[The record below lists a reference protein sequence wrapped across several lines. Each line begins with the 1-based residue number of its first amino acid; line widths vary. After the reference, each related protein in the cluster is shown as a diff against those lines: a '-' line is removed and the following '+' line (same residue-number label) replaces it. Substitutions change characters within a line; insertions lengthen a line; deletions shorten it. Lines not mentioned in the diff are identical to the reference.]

1 MWQGATRSESSS
13 CRCHAFA
20 KNKENPGFS
29 FFFFFFLFYFG
40 TGAEGGQGRMVF
52 LPADRAGPR
61 PAFAGATLVVGDVS
75 RGNVGQLAADL
86 LITTV
91 KMERVGYFDDP
102 DVLPAVGMDR
112 GKLCVNTELFGAPG
126 ESLFVLQQR
135 SPTIPSREAA
145 YGQRLAAWMRTC
157 GFAKVVVLSSLPAEM
172 RKDQLLGNGEQQIS
186 VGVCGAAGEAR
197 QRAEALGWRCIAFDA
212 DSHVSGET
220 EWMHQT
226 LVRREATPL
235 SSALL
240 LASRED
246 GGEVVCVFAWAAEG
260 DNLQDG
266 IQMASRINEYLSIL
280 PPNEQ
285 GQVGWKL
292 PDSWRAM
299 LAQNAPRP
307 VYT

>member
-1 MWQGATRSESSS
+1 
-13 CRCHAFA
+13 
-20 KNKENPGFS
+20 
-29 FFFFFFLFYFG
+29 
-40 TGAEGGQGRMVF
+40 MVF
-52 LPADRAGPR
+52 LPADPAGPR

-126 ESLFVLQQR
+126 DSLFVLQQR
-135 SPTIPSREAA
+135 SPSIPSREAA
-145 YGQRLAAWMRTC
+145 YGKRLAAWMRTC
-157 GFAKVVVLSSLPAEM
+157 GFAQVVVLSSLPAEM

-240 LASRED
+240 LASTED

-260 DNLQDG
+260 DNFQDG
-266 IQMASRINEYLSIL
+266 IQMASRINDYLSIL

-299 LAQNAPRP
+299 LTQNAPRP